1 MQEAGQ
7 HLVGEHDYRNLCK
20 MDVGNGV
27 VNFRRRILAVRVERV
42 KREGDGDGGGGRV
55 ASAEGENCCDGD
67 GNGDSEKR
75 GVSVRGE
82 DGDCGDGSSKEK
94 HEGREAGR
102 DSRAVADGSDG
113 GDGRACGDGGGGY
126 EMCVATIEGQ
136 AFLWHQVRAVMAVLF
151 LVGEGKERPDIVL
164 SLLDVQTH
172 PR

>member
-42 KREGDGDGGGGRV
+42 KQEGDGDGGEDRV
-55 ASAEGENCCDGD
+55 ASAEGEACCDGD
-67 GNGDSEKR
+67 DGDGEER
-75 GVSVRGE
+75 GVCVRGE

-94 HEGREAGR
+94 HKGREAGR
-102 DSRAVADGSDG
+102 ESRAVADEN
-113 GDGRACGDGGGGY
+113 DGGGGY

-151 LVGEGKERPDIVL
+151 LVGEGKERPDIVT
-164 SLLDVQTH
+164 SLLDVHTH